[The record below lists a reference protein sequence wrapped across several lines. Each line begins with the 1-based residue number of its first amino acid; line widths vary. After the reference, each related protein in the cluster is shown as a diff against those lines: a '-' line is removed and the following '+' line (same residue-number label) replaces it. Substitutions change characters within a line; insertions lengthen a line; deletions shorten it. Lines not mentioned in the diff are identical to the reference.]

1 MSRCFISLCQQL
13 LHNVLG
19 IEKLLKSITIKSIL
33 WNLFQNLLLQDGS
46 FHWIMRCTEDDF
58 PILGCCGFV
67 FVLNLVSDPNMRPQA
82 FKDNIAD
89 NFRVLFQCPILSYCT
104 TEYEMA
110 SIREQQL
117 YKSLNYWVWQLLIIL
132 LSFQFMTQLWVK
144 RWEV

>member
-58 PILGCCGFV
+58 PILGSCSFV

-82 FKDNIAD
+82 LKDNVAHD
-89 NFRVLFQCPILSYCT
+89 FRVFQCPILSYCT

-110 SIREQQL
+110 PIREQQL